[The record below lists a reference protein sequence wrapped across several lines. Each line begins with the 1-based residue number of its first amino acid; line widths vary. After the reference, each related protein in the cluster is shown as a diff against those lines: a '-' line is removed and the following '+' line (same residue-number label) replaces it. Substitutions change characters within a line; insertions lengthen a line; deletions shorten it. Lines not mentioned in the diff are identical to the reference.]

1 MREKR
6 GVTALMN
13 FRTVKNGYTAHGINE
28 EKIYLDEKSRKRFKH
43 KPYSCDFVKEKKD
56 EWRFGY

>member
-28 EKIYLDEKSRKRFKH
+28 EKIYLDEKSKKHFKH
-43 KPYSCDFVKEKKD
+43 KPYSCDFGKEKID
-56 EWRFGY
+56 E

>member
-28 EKIYLDEKSRKRFKH
+28 EKIYLNEKSKKYFKH
-43 KPYSCDFVKEKKD
+43 KPYSCDFGKEKKD
-56 EWRFGY
+56 EWYFDH